1 MEEKAKTKGRQKRRK
16 GGGIK
21 KEIEDNEIKERL
33 KNEEGKGEKWKERE
47 SIVGEILIGIM

>member
-33 KNEEGKGEKWKERE
+33 KNEEGKGEK
-47 SIVGEILIGIM
+47 